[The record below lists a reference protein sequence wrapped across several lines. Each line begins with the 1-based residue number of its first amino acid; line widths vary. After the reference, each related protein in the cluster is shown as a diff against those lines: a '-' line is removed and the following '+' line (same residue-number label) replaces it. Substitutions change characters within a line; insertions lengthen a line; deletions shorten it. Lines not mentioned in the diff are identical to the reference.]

1 MVLKSVLFGLLAG
14 SGWGVADFAAAVVSR
29 KVGVL
34 STVFG
39 LHFVAVVVASL
50 YLPFVQGMGDIS
62 LDRWGLLVGL
72 GLLGLIIYLGWYRAL
87 QLGPIAL
94 IAPIH
99 TGYAVVTVLLAVI
112 FLGER
117 LSGGQ
122 TLGTVAAICGIVFA
136 SVNSRGLRSSEGLIS
151 MGVLLG
157 IGSTVGFG
165 LFEFSIGVLS
175 RELGWFLIIYL
186 NRLLTLAYLTPAV
199 VSRRE
204 RPWQHLTLP
213 LAAAVVLMGISETG
227 ALMAFSRGSEVGV
240 LSIVSAASTWYPA
253 VPIIGGIF
261 IFQERLAPSQWAG
274 LAVAISGLLILAL
287 SA

>member
-29 KVGVL
+29 KIGVL

-39 LHFVAVVVASL
+39 LHLVAVAVASL
-50 YLPFVQGMGDIS
+50 YLPFAGGMDEIS

-72 GLLGLIIYLGWYRAL
+72 GMLGLIIYLGWYRAL
-87 QLGPIAL
+87 QLGPVAL
-94 IAPIH
+94 IGPIH

-112 FLGER
+112 ILGER
-117 LSGGQ
+117 LSVGQ
-122 TLGTVAAICGIVFA
+122 TLGTVAAICGIIFA
-136 SVNSRGLRSSEGLIS
+136 SVNPRGLRSGEGLIS
-151 MGVLLG
+151 QGVLLG
-157 IGSTVGFG
+157 IASTFGFG

-175 RELGWFLIIYL
+175 REIGWFMIIYL

-199 VSRRE
+199 VSRHE
-204 RPWQHLTLP
+204 WPWKHLTLP

-240 LSIVSAASTWYPA
+240 LSIVSAASTWYPT

-261 IFQERLAPSQWAG
+261 VFQERLAPSQWVG